1 MEGST
6 SHKKTVIPTQ
16 LRQVKNKQRCGKKHE
31 DEFMAAEEHLE
42 AAFIGCFYS
51 LALN

>member
-1 MEGST
+1 KTTTQYST
-6 SHKKTVIPTQ
+6 
-16 LRQVKNKQRCGKKHE
+16 RQVKNKQRCGKKHE
-31 DEFMAAEEHLE
+31 DEFMAAEEHVE